1 MRNIE
6 AAIAILISLTAWQS
20 VNAGIMFGTA
30 PFVPGTNS
38 DLYRI
43 NEQTGAATLIG
54 STNFAEIGGLAF
66 NSAGVL
72 YGYTPGALYT
82 INTSTG
88 AATRVGLLGMNAPEG
103 GLAFQPG
110 TGTLF
115 AVSSTL
121 TDTLLTINPSTGVAT
136 TVGPLGSAGRDTS
149 GLAFSAAGV
158 LYGVAYRDTNA
169 DSLITINTTTGAATI
184 IGPTGTNVTAPV
196 VGGLEFDPD
205 SGILYFS
212 DNASLYTVNTATG
225 LATLIGPHGFTGMA
239 GLAATV
245 PEPASV
251 SLIAITIALL
261 SSRSFSRVARDARQR
276 VSQSTQLA

>member
-1 MRNIE
+1 MRNV
-6 AAIAILISLTAWQS
+6 AAMAILISLTAWQS

-30 PFVPGTNS
+30 PFVQGTNS
-38 DLYRI
+38 NLYRI
-43 NEQTGAATLIG
+43 NEQTGAASLIG
-54 STNFAEIGGLAF
+54 TSGFAEIGGIAF

-72 YGYTPGALYT
+72 YGYSPGSLYT
-82 INTSTG
+82 IDTTTG
-88 AATRVGLLGMNAPEG
+88 TATRVGLLGVNAPEG

-121 TDTLLTINPSTGVAT
+121 SDTLLTINPSTGVAS

-149 GLAFSAAGV
+149 GLAFSPAGV
-158 LYGVAYRDTNA
+158 LYGVAFRDGNA
-169 DSLITINTTTGAATI
+169 DQLITIDTTSGAASP
-184 IGPTGTNVTAPV
+184 IGLLGTNVTTPT

-212 DNASLYTVNTATG
+212 DNTNLYTVNTATG
-225 LATLIGPHGFTGMA
+225 LATLVGPHGVTGMA

-245 PEPASV
+245 PEPSTSCLLCA
-251 SLIAITIALL
+251 LAFIA
-261 SSRSFSRVARDARQR
+261 SRSFSRGARDARPSVSKSNQR
-276 VSQSTQLA
+276 T